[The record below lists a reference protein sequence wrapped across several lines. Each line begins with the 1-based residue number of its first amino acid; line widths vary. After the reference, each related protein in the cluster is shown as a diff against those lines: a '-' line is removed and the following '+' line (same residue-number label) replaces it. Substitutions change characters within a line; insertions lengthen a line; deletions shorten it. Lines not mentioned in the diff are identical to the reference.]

1 MSLNDQ
7 MAGFSDPDYQPLIP
21 GNVNQG
27 QHVAASVPAPVKAKD
42 VKVARDRAQY
52 VRQQKPK
59 SWIVWWLI
67 LGPVTLWIPAVYF
80 SFSPN
85 YFWKL

>member
-7 MAGFSDPDYQPLIP
+7 MAGFSDPDFQP
-21 GNVNQG
+21 
-27 QHVAASVPAPVKAKD
+27 VPPPVKAKRHTANVEVD

-59 SWIVWWLI
+59 SWLLHWVI
-67 LGPVTLWIPAVYF
+67 LGVFTLWIVPIYY